1 MAINGQN
8 KGKEGEREIARAM
21 NNIIKDCLVA
31 HGMPVPDVD
40 IVQRNQNQSA
50 VGGNDLS
57 NCFGLSIEVKRQE
70 QLSVNTWWAQTV
82 KAAQAN
88 NETPVLLYRQNRKP
102 WRVVTMVWLPLP
114 GGDGVWAST
123 SIRAEFDW
131 DTFQAWFKQW
141 VDRKLQNGEM
151 PRV

>member
-1 MAINGQN
+1 MALHAQN
-8 KGKEGEREIARAM
+8 KGKEGEREIARAL
-21 NNIIKDCLVA
+21 NSIIRECLLA
-31 HGMPVPDVD
+31 HGLPVPDRDV
-40 IVQRNQNQSA
+40 VQRNQNQSA

-70 QLSVNTWWAQTV
+70 QLSINTWWQQTV

-88 NETPVLLYRQNRKP
+88 DETPVLIFRQNRKP

-114 GGDGVWAST
+114 AENGSWAST
-123 SIRAEFDW
+123 SVRAEFDW
-131 DTFQAWFKQW
+131 DTFLAWFKQW
-141 VDRKLQNGEM
+141 VDRKLQNGEL

>member
-1 MAINGQN
+1 MALHAQN
-8 KGKEGEREIARAM
+8 KGKEGEREIARAL
-21 NNIIKDCLVA
+21 NSIIRDCLLA
-31 HGMPVPDVD
+31 HGLPLPDRDV
-40 IVQRNQNQSA
+40 VQRNQNQSA

-70 QLSVNTWWAQTV
+70 QLSINTWWQQTV

-88 NETPVLLYRQNRKP
+88 DETPVLIFRQNRKP

-114 GGDGVWAST
+114 AENGSWAST
-123 SIRAEFDW
+123 SVRAEFDW
-131 DTFQAWFKQW
+131 DTFLAWFKQW
-141 VDRKLQNGEM
+141 VDRKLQNGEL